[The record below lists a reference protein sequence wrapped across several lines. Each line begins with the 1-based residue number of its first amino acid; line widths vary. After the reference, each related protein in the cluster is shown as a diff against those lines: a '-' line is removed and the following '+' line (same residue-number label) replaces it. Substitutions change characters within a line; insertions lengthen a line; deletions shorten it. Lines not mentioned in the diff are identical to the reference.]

1 MSKTILLTRMYGDLP
16 YDHAWNRSM
25 LKKNEK
31 FIFNNLNNKYNYRIG
46 YIIKYGRS
54 VYFLYPSSSEL
65 QINKFY
71 TLS

>member
-1 MSKTILLTRMYGDLP
+1 MIKIILLTRMYEDLP
-16 YDHAWNRSM
+16 YYHAWNRSM
-25 LKKNEK
+25 IKKNEK
-31 FIFNNLNNKYNYRIG
+31 FIFNDLNNKYNYRIG
-46 YIIKYGRS
+46 HIIKDGRN